1 MINFGKFSKVCL
13 IEDVLIHDS
22 IDLFVCVFYFQMMLP
37 GFGFGELFDLFIE
50 VIDNFLMLSLE
61 QMGCFFRFQM
71 DIFKKFAH
79 LDNFNITFTV
89 DVKLKKL
96 YKSFKI

>member
-1 MINFGKFSKVCL
+1 
-13 IEDVLIHDS
+13 
-22 IDLFVCVFYFQMMLP
+22 MMLP
-37 GFGFGELFDLFIE
+37 GFSFGELFDLFIE

-89 DVKLKKL
+89 DVKLKDYTNHL
-96 YKSFKI
+96 NYDVDDLVLIFNYLALATTFGFFQTFR